1 MRLRTAFVSVTITAA
16 AFAVVTPLTFAGA
29 AMAEQATGCV
39 VGSGTMS
46 SGDSKTTSN
55 GTFITCNNG
64 MVCNYRRAKGGGS
77 TEVCRWA
84 PASIR

>member
-1 MRLRTAFVSVTITAA
+1 MRLRLALLSVTAA

-84 PASIR
+84 PASIK

>member
-1 MRLRTAFVSVTITAA
+1 MRLRIALLSVTAA

-84 PASIR
+84 PASIK

>member
-1 MRLRTAFVSVTITAA
+1 MRLRIALLSVTAA
-16 AFAVVTPLTFAGA
+16 AFALVTPLTFAGA
-29 AMAEQATGCV
+29 ATAEQATGCV

-84 PASIR
+84 PASIK